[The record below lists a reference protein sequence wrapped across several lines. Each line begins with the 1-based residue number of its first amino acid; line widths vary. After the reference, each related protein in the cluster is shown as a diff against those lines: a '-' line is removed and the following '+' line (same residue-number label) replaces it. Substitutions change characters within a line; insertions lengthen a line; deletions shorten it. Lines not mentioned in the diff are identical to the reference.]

1 MEYVPKLG
9 ILYTQYYVLVVLCS
23 DWWER
28 PFVNYAGDAAAP
40 RHAPRIL
47 TLKKWN

>member
-1 MEYVPKLG
+1 M
-9 ILYTQYYVLVVLCS
+9 YYLVYIFDVLCR

-40 RHAPRIL
+40 RHAPRNL
-47 TLKKWN
+47 TLKKQS